1 MDPADKKI
9 EDELAHLSTPRSDQP
24 LISKRSRTKSFYLP
38 YFRLTWFRRWETTPK
53 VAGLILTGIAILGFL
68 GRIIFF
74 SPYIHTIFRDDAGGH
89 ADPARINTNV
99 YAINVFFILA
109 RFIVSL
115 IFAILAWIGN
125 WSEVSWR
132 PPVRISLL
140 VLIGFLNYVSLL
152 LLTYASPPT
161 RTKPELQPILGAS
174 VVVYTVILQRVLL
187 RKKISWPRLLCTG
200 VVLVGLVVTL
210 IPTFGNFGESSTETN
225 CNYTIPP
232 CESGSN
238 SSACEAKTGT
248 LSSAANAIWTVVFLI
263 AFIPRAVLV
272 VLARKELQDKKGKD
286 VHLAIFMV
294 YVNLIILV
302 CVLLSF
308 WVCFI
313 PEVATPPVSSVGEIG
328 DLLRQGLSCSFGH
341 MPTTVNGTSIND
353 LANSSCILP
362 AAYGWT
368 AVVGNN
374 FAAMGSFMLV
384 KHASDAV
391 YSMLV
396 SALATP
402 IGAVLWILI
411 FLTCEARIDFSP
423 YFDHG
428 SACVIGGLVLV
439 VPGVVIYKALGRKPP
454 ESQQVN

>member
-1 MDPADKKI
+1 MEGSQKI
-9 EDELAHLSTPRSDQP
+9 QDELSNISTAAESDP
-24 LISKRSRTKSFYLP
+24 LVSSLRRSRATSFYLP
-38 YFRLTWFRRWETTPK
+38 YFRLTWFRKWQTTP
-53 VAGLILTGIAILGFL
+53 LIGGILITAMTIIGFL

-74 SPYIHTIFRDDAGGH
+74 APYIHTIFREETSTGEDKT
-89 ADPARINTNV
+89 IQTNV
-99 YAINVFFILA
+99 YAINVFFVLG
-109 RFIVSL
+109 RFLVSL
-115 IFAILAWIGN
+115 IFAILAWLGN
-125 WSEVSWR
+125 LSEVSWR
-132 PPVRISLL
+132 PPVRIGLL
-140 VLIGFLNYVSLL
+140 LQIGFLNYLSLIM
-152 LLTYASPPT
+152 LTYATPPA

-174 VVVYTVILQRVLL
+174 VVVYTVILQRIML
-187 RKKISWPRLLCTG
+187 RKKNTWPRLFCTA
-200 VVLVGLVVTL
+200 VVLIGLVVTL
-210 IPTFGNFGESSTETN
+210 IPTFAHFGKSRTATN
-225 CNYTIPP
+225 CGTNT
-232 CESGSN
+232 STAN
-238 SSACEAKTGT
+238 SSSNHESTGH
-248 LSSAANAIWTVVFLI
+248 AFQAIWTVVFLL
-263 AFIPRAVLV
+263 AFIPRGILV
-272 VLARKELQDKKGKD
+272 VLARKEMQDKKGKD